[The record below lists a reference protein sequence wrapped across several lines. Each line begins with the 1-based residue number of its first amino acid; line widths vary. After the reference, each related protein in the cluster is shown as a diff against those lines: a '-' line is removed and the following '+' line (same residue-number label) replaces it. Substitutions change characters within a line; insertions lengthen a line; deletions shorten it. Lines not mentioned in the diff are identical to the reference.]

1 MPLSSG
7 LGGKTSS
14 FLPASR
20 GWDVDKLGPC
30 SGGRVMR
37 AHVPD
42 LDDDM
47 SWISSLQTSNSSHG
61 EKEME
66 YNSILMLYS
75 TMP

>member
-1 MPLSSG
+1 
-7 LGGKTSS
+7 
-14 FLPASR
+14 
-20 GWDVDKLGPC
+20 
-30 SGGRVMR
+30 MR

-47 SWISSLQTSNSSHG
+47 SWISSLQTSNGSHG